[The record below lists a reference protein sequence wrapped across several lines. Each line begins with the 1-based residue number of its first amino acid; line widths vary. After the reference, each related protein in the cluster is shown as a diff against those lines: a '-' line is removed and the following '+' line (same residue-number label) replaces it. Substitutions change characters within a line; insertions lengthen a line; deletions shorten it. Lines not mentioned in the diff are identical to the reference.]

1 MTYSWIVKLME
12 NISDKKA
19 SSSFRTK
26 IETWLAP
33 AFLLALVI
41 GFLLLPFPFMDKLQG
56 VCFGI

>member
-1 MTYSWIVKLME
+1 MSQDIVKEKMSLSM
-12 NISDKKA
+12 
-19 SSSFRTK
+19 RTK

-33 AFLLALVI
+33 AFLLALVV